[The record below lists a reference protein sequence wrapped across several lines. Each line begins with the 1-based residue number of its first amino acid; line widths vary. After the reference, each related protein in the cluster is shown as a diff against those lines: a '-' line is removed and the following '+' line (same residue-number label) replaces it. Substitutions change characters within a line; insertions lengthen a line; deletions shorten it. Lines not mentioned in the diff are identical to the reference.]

1 MLAAIALT
9 VCTVVLFKMKRER
22 FAWVTLVPATWLVV
36 CTVTAG
42 LEKVFSP
49 DPNVGFVSHALKY
62 ADAIAADKLLAPA
75 KTIGEMRRIVFNDYI
90 DATLAAVFVLVVI
103 ATVIYGLI
111 SIRRARS
118 NPRPTAMEIGLA
130 GAAVGG
136 SHA

>member
-1 MLAAIALT
+1 
-9 VCTVVLFKMKRER
+9 
-22 FAWVTLVPATWLVV
+22 
-36 CTVTAG
+36 
-42 LEKVFSP
+42 
-49 DPNVGFVSHALKY
+49 
-62 ADAIAADKLLAPA
+62 
-75 KTIGEMRRIVFNDYI
+75 
-90 DATLAAVFVLVVI
+90 VLVVI